1 MEIKYSE
8 DKTTRENEEHTEEHP
23 CRESEE
29 GLEEHSCREGE
40 EQLEEYPSRESE
52 DRPEEHFCREGEDRS
67 EEHPSRDSEEYP
79 ESGACPVGLTI
90 QEVNERIE
98 QGQVNRVHITT
109 DKSVWKIIQS
119 NALTYFNLIFLII
132 AILLCLVGSY
142 RNLTF
147 LPVVIINT
155 VVGIVQELR
164 AKRTLDKMNMLNAP
178 HSIVVRDGTQSQIL
192 SEDLVRDDCVL
203 LRAGNQICADAVVA
217 QGSIYVNE
225 ALLTG
230 EAEEIKKEVGDKL
243 LSGSFV
249 VSGQCYAKMECV
261 GKDSYIS
268 RLTAEAKAMG
278 EGEQSGMLR
287 SLNQLVKW
295 VGIIIIPDGTI
306 LFAQAYYVNE
316 ETFKTSIVS
325 MIAAI
330 IGMIPEGLYLLTT
343 VSLAL
348 GTIRLGQEQVLLH
361 GMKSIETLA
370 RVDVLCVDKTGTITE
385 PGMCVEQIVT
395 SGENPEG
402 QMKLPELEH
411 LLAEYSSAIQD
422 DNMTIKAIREYV
434 AALPLVAEKRKDIKS
449 VPFSSTRKYSM
460 VSFKDESYILG
471 APESVMGA
479 QYYKVESEIAP
490 FLEKGY
496 RILMLGKIQGNKS
509 LDNGTKEDALYIEE
523 LSERDALPEG
533 EELSQREALPEGEEL
548 SKRDAL
554 PEGEELSQREALSEG
569 EELSKREAL
578 SEGEELSKR
587 EALPEGEELSERDAL
602 SKVDVPFKEA
612 FPKGVVVPLGYVILA
627 NPIRQNAKETFDYF
641 RSQGVAIK
649 VISGDHPA
657 SVSEIAK
664 MAGIENADA
673 YIDASD
679 LLTEEE
685 IEKAAGNYT
694 VFGRVT
700 PKQKQMLVKAMQ
712 KAGHTVAMTGDGV
725 NDILAM
731 KDADCSVAMA
741 SGSEAAAQAAQVVL
755 MDSDFAHMPEVVL
768 EGRRV
773 VNNIQRSAS
782 LFLVKN
788 IFSLLLAVFSAV
800 FAITYPL
807 EPSQVSLIGMFTI
820 GIPGFLLAL
829 EPNKNRIEGNFMK
842 NVLVKALP
850 AGITDVVAV
859 GSLVVCGEALSL
871 PKTDVA
877 TASTLLL
884 AVVGFMILGKISHP
898 FNKMKYAILAVNI
911 AGLLFCGIFLGEL
924 FAMSEMSE
932 ICILLM
938 IIFAFGA
945 ESFFRNLTLAADK
958 LKVVYANRKLWRDW
972 VIFKIWNV

>member
-1 MEIKYSE
+1 VEIKYSE

-23 CRESEE
+23 
-29 GLEEHSCREGE
+29 
-40 EQLEEYPSRESE
+40 
-52 DRPEEHFCREGEDRS
+52 CREGEDRS

-155 VVGIVQELR
+155 VAGIVQELR

-295 VGIIIIPDGTI
+295 VGIIIIPVGAI

-523 LSERDALPEG
+523 LSE
-533 EELSQREALPEGEEL
+533 
-548 SKRDAL
+548 RDAL

-911 AGLLFCGIFLGEL
+911 AGLLFCGIFLGKL